1 MKRYAQ
7 IANFNIVF
15 GEEEKPML
23 DYFDTVIFPAFTS
36 DIRKVSDGNE
46 YLFMNVKI
54 SEDLGDNYILIGQ
67 FVKKTILEVKSDINE
82 EGDLIEK
89 NEKYSSA
96 PYSTFAIN
104 LMNHR
109 MIYVPNQKGSPTLVN
124 FRSAV
129 KYIINSYLKEK
140 NRTLNENEKLEDAF
154 INIVGIPSANSM
166 DELLKNVE
174 KINKLTLRFYPL
186 NGDIDYSEVFGV
198 ISRDMRETVDCKR
211 GEIVFKSPKSID
223 GVQNIIEKA
232 GGTIDPILQV
242 TTKEKSKATLRDYEL
257 SERYELEFD
266 DSLELGE
273 ESSQVVK
280 KMSNINSLNFSNDLH
295 KEIYEKNKGKIIPF
309 IKDEG
314 DEDKKL

>member
-186 NGDIDYSEVFGV
+186 NGDIDYSIMVPRNWTTNCHKYSEHGIIKNERKEQIPCHAEV
-198 ISRDMRETVDCKR
+198 ITQLNSR
-211 GEIVFKSPKSID
+211 PKSFL
-223 GVQNIIEKA
+223 KY
-232 GGTIDPILQV
+232 
-242 TTKEKSKATLRDYEL
+242 LRK
-257 SERYELEFD
+257 RR
-266 DSLELGE
+266 SLA
-273 ESSQVVK
+273 S
-280 KMSNINSLNFSNDLH
+280 
-295 KEIYEKNKGKIIPF
+295 
-309 IKDEG
+309 
-314 DEDKKL
+314 